1 MLKTHKI
8 KLVSVWKY
16 MCIGDRTLNG
26 RAVYESAGLD
36 THKITHSHV
45 LCVAGTEM
53 VTAHYR
59 SCKGCVIAH
68 EIFGDCGHDV
78 SCLIYCRCQNIYCRV

>member
-1 MLKTHKI
+1 
-8 KLVSVWKY
+8 

-26 RAVYESAGLD
+26 HAVYESVPLG

-45 LCVAGTEM
+45 LSAAGTEM

-59 SCKGCVIAH
+59 SFKGCMTAH
-68 EIFGDCGHDV
+68 ETCGDCGHDV
-78 SCLIYCRCQNIYCRV
+78 